1 MDLVTTITD
10 ARRQISAWRSGGL
23 SVGVVPTMGALHD
36 GHSSL
41 VARSRTRCHRTV
53 ATIFVNPI
61 QFGLK
66 EDLSLYP
73 KDLDR
78 DVGRLEQGGCDLLF
92 APSALELFPDGY
104 QQPTEFRTSVAVHG
118 IGDGLCGVF
127 RPNHFAG
134 VATVVVKL
142 LMITTPDVAFFG
154 EKDYQQ
160 LQVIRRMVRD
170 LNIPVSIEAG
180 PTIRAPDG
188 LAISSR
194 NVYLSDQE
202 RKIAPLL
209 FRILRN
215 ASSELLGGAE
225 LGGVTR
231 SAVNDLSRVGFKPVE
246 YFTLV
251 RPESLEP
258 IPRPERASR
267 LLAAAWLGR
276 TRLIDNV
283 AVEG

>member
-1 MDLVTTITD
+1 
-10 ARRQISAWRSGGL
+10 
-23 SVGVVPTMGALHD
+23 MGALHD
-36 GHSSL
+36 GHFSL
-41 VARSRTRCHRTV
+41 VARSLTRCHRTV

-66 EDLSLYP
+66 EDLGLYP
-73 KDLDR
+73 KDLER
-78 DVGRLEQGGCDLLF
+78 DVGLLEQSGCDLLF
-92 APSALELFPDGY
+92 APSTLELFPDGY

-118 IGDGLCGVF
+118 IGDALCGVF
-127 RPNHFAG
+127 RPGHFAG

-194 NVYLSDQE
+194 NVYLGDEE

-209 FRILRN
+209 FRVLMN

-231 SAVNDLSRVGFKPVE
+231 RAVNHLSRVGFEPVE

-251 RPESLEP
+251 GPESLEP

>member
-1 MDLVTTITD
+1 
-10 ARRQISAWRSGGL
+10 
-23 SVGVVPTMGALHD
+23 
-36 GHSSL
+36 
-41 VARSRTRCHRTV
+41 
-53 ATIFVNPI
+53 
-61 QFGLK
+61 
-66 EDLSLYP
+66 
-73 KDLDR
+73 
-78 DVGRLEQGGCDLLF
+78 
-92 APSALELFPDGY
+92 
-104 QQPTEFRTSVAVHG
+104 
-118 IGDGLCGVF
+118 VF

-134 VATVVVKL
+134 VATVVLKL

-194 NVYLSDQE
+194 NVYLGDEE

-209 FRILRN
+209 FRVLMN
-215 ASSELLGGAE
+215 ASSELLEGAE
-225 LGGVTR
+225 LGHVTR
-231 SAVNDLSRVGFKPVE
+231 RAVNHLSRVGFEPVE

-251 RPESLEP
+251 GPESLEP